1 MQISSLGDLQVSGL
15 GKILG
20 EMAKADG
27 KFPKD
32 LKLVCSAQ
40 RDLLKK
46 TFLPVVEPLA
56 TS

>member
-40 RDLLKK
+40 RDFLKK